1 MALMD
6 FLRRRNNTDNEM
18 SFVDHLE
25 ELRGHII
32 RCAFV
37 ILGLAILI
45 FWKIDW
51 LFDTIIL
58 GPIRKDFFS
67 YVYLTRFSHFIHMGD
82 ALSITPVDIT
92 MQTTTFSGQFISSI
106 TIAMVGALV
115 IGFPYVLWEIWRFVR
130 PALKAN
136 ERKGTTY
143 VIFWVS
149 LFFFLGALFGY
160 YMLAPYTF
168 SFLANYHIGVKGVM
182 VTRPTLDDYIEN
194 LTDIVLGCGL
204 AFELPVVSSVLTRIG
219 LITPAFLKTVRRY
232 AYIVILFVA
241 AVITPSPDWV
251 SQTIV
256 AAPLI
261 ALYEISISVSKS
273 VARNKEEK
281 DKEEWS

>member
-25 ELRGHII
+25 ALRGHII

-37 ILGLAILI
+37 ILILAVVI

-58 GPIRKDFFS
+58 GPIRKDFFT
-67 YVYLTRFSHFIHMGD
+67 YIYLTRFSHFIHMGE
-82 ALSITPVDIT
+82 ALSLEPVDIS

-106 TIAMVGALV
+106 TIAMVGGLLV
-115 IGFPYVLWEIWRFVR
+115 AFPYVLWEIWRFIR
-130 PALKAN
+130 PALKEN

-160 YMLAPYTF
+160 YLLAPYTF

-204 AFELPVVSSVLTRIG
+204 AFELPVASSVLTRIG
-219 LITPAFLKTVRRY
+219 LITPGFLKQVRRY
-232 AYIVILFVA
+232 AYIIILFIA

-261 ALYEISISVSKS
+261 ALYEISIAVSKS
-273 VARNKEEK
+273 VTRKREEK
-281 DKEEWS
+281 EKEEWS

>member
-25 ELRGHII
+25 ALRGHII

-37 ILGLAILI
+37 ILILAVVI

-58 GPIRKDFFS
+58 GPIRKDFFT
-67 YVYLTRFSHFIHMGD
+67 YIYLTRFSHFIHMGE
-82 ALSITPVDIT
+82 ALSLEPVDIS

-106 TIAMVGALV
+106 TIAMVGGLLV
-115 IGFPYVLWEIWRFVR
+115 AFPYVLWEIWRFIR
-130 PALKAN
+130 PALKEN
-136 ERKGTTY
+136 ERRGTTY

-160 YMLAPYTF
+160 DLLAPYTF

-204 AFELPVVSSVLTRIG
+204 AFELPVASSVLTRIG
-219 LITPAFLKTVRRY
+219 LITPGFLKQVRRY
-232 AYIVILFVA
+232 AYIIILFIA

-261 ALYEISISVSKS
+261 ALYEISIAVSKS
-273 VARNKEEK
+273 VTRKREEK
-281 DKEEWS
+281 EKEEWS

>member
-25 ELRGHII
+25 ALRGHII
-32 RCAFV
+32 RIAFV
-37 ILGLAILI
+37 VLGLAILI

-115 IGFPYVLWEIWRFVR
+115 IGFPYVLWEIWRFIR
-130 PALKAN
+130 PALKDN

-241 AVITPSPDWV
+241 AIITPSPDWV

-273 VARNKEEK
+273 VTRRREEK